1 MRLTTKSR
9 FAVTAMLDVAL
20 RQSSGPVALSAIGKR
35 HQISVS
41 YLEQLFARL
50 RRAGLV
56 TAVRGPGGGYV
67 LERELSDITVAEIV
81 MSVDDSLNPAAA
93 AQAGEPGAD
102 DPMTQDLWSSL
113 GDRMASF
120 LSSVNLQ
127 TLVDEQIAKGV
138 EIERPVPAKTGVQP
152 RPTVRPMKVNA
163 PNSVFALASSLF
175 SK

>member
-67 LERELSDITVAEIV
+67 LERELADITVAEIV
-81 MSVDDSLNPAAA
+81 MSVDDSLNPATTAP
-93 AQAGEPGAD
+93 GEPGAD

-138 EIERPVPAKTGVQP
+138 EIERPMPAKTGVQP
-152 RPTVRPMKVNA
+152 RPAQRPLKVNA
-163 PNSVFALASSLF
+163 PNSVFALAGSLF